1 MKEFIAKIA
10 WKIFLWASNETEAGF
25 IFKIAQETDDY
36 M

>member
-1 MKEFIAKIA
+1 MKKYIAKVS
-10 WKIFLWASNETEAGF
+10 WKIFLWSSNETEAGF